1 MKGEEQ
7 EMGSTMKDL
16 AEKDKT
22 VSLIWAANAIR
33 GLTELESAL
42 KKVGGPASFT
52 NSDIPSFLHHVRNA
66 LQIHFNINTAANQ
79 TSLVTEVLG
88 RYKLAVTTLRSSASF
103 FINDTTS
110 AEAARG
116 TPAHV
121 PLGSGKV
128 NFTPA
133 FKEFDRA
140 TSTGY
145 GPFARAAMVLH
156 EPFHIIDHP
165 AASERDNHVHENSP
179 AYATTAAANQVHNAH
194 SYASFAQ
201 QLNFG
206 RDTRFGIKNP
216 QF

>member
-1 MKGEEQ
+1 
-7 EMGSTMKDL
+7 MGLTMKDL
-16 AEKDKT
+16 AEQDKR

-33 GLTELESAL
+33 GLTELEGAL
-42 KKVGGPASFT
+42 KKVAGPARFT

-88 RYKLAVTTLRSSASF
+88 RYKLAVTTLKSSASF

-110 AEAARG
+110 AVAARG
-116 TPAHV
+116 IPAHV
-121 PLGSGKV
+121 PFGTGKV

-133 FKEFDRA
+133 FREFDAA
-140 TSTGY
+140 TRKGY

-156 EPFHIIDHP
+156 EPFHIVDHP
-165 AASERDNHVHENSP
+165 AASDGDNHIHEGDP

-206 RDTRFGIKNP
+206 RDTRFGVKHP